1 MKRHPAL
8 EPFSRDHNDGL
19 ILARSL
25 MTGETDAPRL
35 AQAAWDGELR
45 DHFKEE
51 ERLLGP
57 LLSETSLETLLR
69 EHREIEAMIESLPE
83 GSAALGEALEAHIR
97 WEERVLFPEIETTA
111 TEEDFKRLDRE
122 SQALEERRWPNSPRR
137 AELVQRR
144 HKPTST

>member
-25 MTGETDAPRL
+25 MVGEPDAP
-35 AQAAWDGELR
+35 AQTRTAWEGDLR

-57 LLSETSLETLLR
+57 LLSAASRDQLLL
-69 EHREIEAMIESLPE
+69 EHRDIEARIESLPID
-83 GSAALGEALEAHIR
+83 AIALGVALDAHIR
-97 WEERVLFPEIETTA
+97 WEERVLFPEIETKA
-111 TEEDFKRLDRE
+111 TDADFEWLQRE
-122 SQALEERRWPNSPRR
+122 TRELETRRWPGSPRR
-137 AELVQRR
+137 AELVKRR
-144 HKPTST
+144 WKV